1 MMVLFRSVSLA
12 LILFV
17 CSSAA
22 LRAQGHQGDMALG
35 ASVGLPSGIAASV
48 MSNTGTGSGST
59 IGLVNLTVSGGSMFS
74 YGLSSNLELQAG
86 LGIGLISYSTSSST
100 QTAPPSRNL
109 ISIMVGVRDYLKNSS
124 DVSPYV
130 GGQLGYSMMPEVNN
144 VSGSMFMLDAF
155 FGVQAHIS
163 KNVAMFTQ
171 IGLGYVSGSV
181 TLKTG
186 QTTNS
191 ASENTISLGGS
202 AIGLNVYW

>member
-1 MMVLFRSVSLA
+1 MIVLFRSVSLA

-48 MSNTGTGSGST
+48 LSNTGSTGGSAV
-59 IGLVNLTVSGGSMFS
+59 GLVNLTVSGGSMFS
-74 YGLSSNLELQAG
+74 YGLNSNLELQAG
-86 LGIGLISYSTSSST
+86 LGIGLISYSTTSSS

-109 ISIMVGVRDYLKNSS
+109 ISIMVGVRDYLKNNS

-130 GGQLGYSMMPEVNN
+130 GAQLGYSMIPEVNN
-144 VSGSMFMLDAF
+144 ISGSMFMLDAF

-163 KNVAMFTQ
+163 KNVAVFTQ
-171 IGLGYVSGSV
+171 MGLGFVGGSV
-181 TLKTG
+181 SLKTG
-186 QTTNS
+186 QGTTTG
-191 ASENTISLGGS
+191 SETTISLGGS